1 MDSAIFIFLLF
12 ISSIYDIYDV
22 VSLTTV
28 YMYGK
33 IQYLTLKSWG
43 NDVII
48 KKQAAFEAVA

>member
-22 VSLTTV
+22 ISLTAV

-33 IQYLTLKSWG
+33 IQDLTLKSWG